1 MNTYE
6 ALHTIDESGAR
17 IYANEGILIGTY
29 ADIDQAKLALT
40 GYLGGYVRRTIDG
53 ATLCPD
59 DTWASTGAA

>member
-1 MNTYE
+1 MTTTYE

-17 IYANEGILIGTY
+17 ICADEGILIGAY
-29 ADIDQAKLALT
+29 ATIEQARLALT

-59 DTWASTGAA
+59 NTWARVA